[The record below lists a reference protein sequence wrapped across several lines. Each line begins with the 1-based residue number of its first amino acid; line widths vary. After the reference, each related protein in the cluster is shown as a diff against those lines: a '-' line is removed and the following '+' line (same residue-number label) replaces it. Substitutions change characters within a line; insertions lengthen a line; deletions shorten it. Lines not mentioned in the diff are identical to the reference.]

1 MCVQGGLGRSV
12 HDGSASCVVHS
23 SYQKDCLQCQGS
35 RGHRKAHYKLSAA
48 QVSSAVLSFDLSG
61 PHVRGKD
68 ASFYFLVGDYI
79 TADKKTLP
87 YVRTQGSKKAEET
100 LRNMRSIIL
109 QVRAEFED
117 PTAVVSKGAFGRWKG
132 VCRFASRGAVV

>member
-1 MCVQGGLGRSV
+1 MCESQAGSSVVQDCQTCEFRDGLGNRSV
-12 HDGSASCVVHS
+12 HDGIASCVVHS

-48 QVSSAVLSFDLSG
+48 QVSSAVLSLDLSG

-68 ASFYFLVGDYI
+68 ASLYFLVGAYI

-87 YVRTQGSKKAEET
+87 YARTHESKKAEET
-100 LRNMRSIIL
+100 LRNMKS
-109 QVRAEFED
+109 
-117 PTAVVSKGAFGRWKG
+117 
-132 VCRFASRGAVV
+132 SR